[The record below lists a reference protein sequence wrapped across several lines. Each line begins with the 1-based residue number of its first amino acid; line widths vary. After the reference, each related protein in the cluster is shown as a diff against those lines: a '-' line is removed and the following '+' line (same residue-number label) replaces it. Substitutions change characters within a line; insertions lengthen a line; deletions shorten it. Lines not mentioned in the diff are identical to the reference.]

1 MKLGKIKNNIDL
13 RGENTITFLSKF
25 MQYYLRD
32 SMIKDGSFLS
42 LNLHAVDLLL

>member
-32 SMIKDGSFLS
+32 SMIKDGS